1 MPDFLVKLVAPNDSH
16 MRQLR
21 FAISGTTG
29 NVKEG
34 DGGGYQTAANDAIA
48 QQKLEAALMQFH
60 SQLARLTAW
69 RSFGAGNGELLDL
82 DEMIRTSA
90 PGSLPPIQAPVPAQP
105 APKLVPTPGLTPG
118 EMVPRYNPDGSI
130 FAYEGVDED
139 GKTFAYQVKR
149 IKPANIRIVDWPAK
163 PIAFRDQPGNAY
175 DLIRLRKTTNDER
188 LKIDLRKPGPH
199 RVIVRMGDMAAGTG
213 RHYRVQYDPT
223 QPADQRYGTMTTDAS
238 GGLTVVARSSG
249 YEAAVWA
256 IGVYERAQRTGWEQ
270 WVEKQYGAAINP
282 NGPTT
287 SIETD
292 PRTLQ
297 PVGTPSPLQALL
309 PVHPQSDV
317 NLGDPTHEPT
327 IRPPTDPNA
336 APLTPPSPQF
346 PMSATPPAQQLR
358 DTPKTKPA
366 EDQEPA
372 IKPDPLATEIA
383 MLKGRNRALEEQIEQ
398 MAKQVEIPGPG
409 VAAELARSRSDLKL
423 LRSGLESLVGA
434 SPTAGIH
441 DLASQV
447 FFRLREQT
455 NELAAW
461 RQIRETFPADLTDA
475 EVIEAAVWA
484 VDAARKAKEVP
495 PVEGKRT
502 GSRRKRAE
510 PSALPDPLPLPT
522 PEEEV
527 GVLPSVEGA

>member
-1 MPDFLVKLVAPNDSH
+1 
-16 MRQLR
+16 
-21 FAISGTTG
+21 
-29 NVKEG
+29 
-34 DGGGYQTAANDAIA
+34 
-48 QQKLEAALMQFH
+48 
-60 SQLARLTAW
+60 
-69 RSFGAGNGELLDL
+69 
-82 DEMIRTSA
+82 
-90 PGSLPPIQAPVPAQP
+90 
-105 APKLVPTPGLTPG
+105 
-118 EMVPRYNPDGSI
+118 
-130 FAYEGVDED
+130 
-139 GKTFAYQVKR
+139 
-149 IKPANIRIVDWPAK
+149 
-163 PIAFRDQPGNAY
+163 
-175 DLIRLRKTTNDER
+175 
-188 LKIDLRKPGPH
+188 
-199 RVIVRMGDMAAGTG
+199 MGDMAAGTG

-287 SIETD
+287 SVATD
-292 PRTLQ
+292 PHTLQ
-297 PVGTPSPLQALL
+297 PVGIPSPLQPLHS
-309 PVHPQSDV
+309 VPQISASDV
-317 NLGDPTHEPT
+317 NPGDPTHEPS
-327 IRPPTDPNA
+327 IRPPIETGDPSNK
-336 APLTPPSPQF
+336 PDLLTP
-346 PMSATPPAQQLR
+346 
-358 DTPKTKPA
+358 
-366 EDQEPA
+366 
-372 IKPDPLATEIA
+372 EIA
-383 MLKGRNRALEEQIEQ
+383 LLKGRNRALEQQIEQ

-423 LRSGLESLVGA
+423 LRSGLEGLVGA
-434 SPTAGIH
+434 SPTASIH

-484 VDAARKAKEVP
+484 VDAARKAKEAQ

-510 PSALPDPLPLPT
+510 PQTLPDPLPLPVA
-522 PEEEV
+522 EEEV

>member
-21 FAISGTTG
+21 FAISGATG

-34 DGGGYQTAANDAIA
+34 DSGGYQTSANDVNA
-48 QQKLEAALMQFH
+48 QQKMESALMQFH

-90 PGSLPPIQAPVPAQP
+90 PGSLPPIQSPVPAQP

-139 GKTFAYQVKR
+139 GKTFAYQVSR
-149 IKPANIRIVDWPAK
+149 IKPANIRIVEWPSK
-163 PIAFRDQPGNAY
+163 PIPFRDQPGNAY
-175 DLIRLRKTTNDER
+175 DLIRLRKTTSDER

-223 QPADQRYGTMTTDAS
+223 QPADQRYGTMSTDAS
-238 GGLTVVARSSG
+238 GGLTVVARSSN

-256 IGVYERAQRTGWEQ
+256 VGVYERAERTGWEQ

-297 PVGTPSPLQALL
+297 PVGTVSPLQPL
-309 PVHPQSDV
+309 HSQSNV
-317 NLGDPTHEPT
+317 NLGNPMHEPT
-327 IRPPTDPNA
+327 IRPAIEPKEEQGSANKSDS
-336 APLTPPSPQF
+336 LTP
-346 PMSATPPAQQLR
+346 
-358 DTPKTKPA
+358 
-366 EDQEPA
+366 
-372 IKPDPLATEIA
+372 EIA

-510 PSALPDPLPLPT
+510 PSALPDPLPLPA

>member
-1 MPDFLVKLVAPNDSH
+1 MPDFQVKLVAPNDNH

-21 FAISGTTG
+21 FAISGSTG

-34 DGGGYQTAANDAIA
+34 DSGGYQTAANDANA
-48 QQKLEAALMQFH
+48 QQKLELALLQFH
-60 SQLARLTAW
+60 SQLARLTVW
-69 RSFGAGNGELLDL
+69 RSFGTGNGELLDL

-90 PGSLPPIQAPVPAQP
+90 PGTLPPVQVPVQT

-118 EMVPRYNPDGSI
+118 EMIPRYNPDGGI

-139 GKTFAYQVKR
+139 GKTFAYQVKQL
-149 IKPANIRIVDWPAK
+149 KPANIRIVEWPAK
-163 PIAFRDQPGNAY
+163 PIPFREQPGNAY
-175 DLIRLRKTTNDER
+175 DLIRLRKTSNDER
-188 LKIDLRKPGPH
+188 LRIDLRKPGPH
-199 RVIVRMGDMAAGTG
+199 RVVVRMGDMTAGTG

-238 GGLTVVARSSG
+238 GGLTVVARSSN

-287 SIETD
+287 SVATD
-292 PRTLQ
+292 PQTLQ
-297 PVGTPSPLQALL
+297 PVGIPSPLQPLHS
-309 PVHPQSDV
+309 VPQISASDV
-317 NLGDPTHEPT
+317 NPGDPTHEPS
-327 IRPPTDPNA
+327 IRPPIETGDPSNK
-336 APLTPPSPQF
+336 PDLLTP
-346 PMSATPPAQQLR
+346 
-358 DTPKTKPA
+358 
-366 EDQEPA
+366 
-372 IKPDPLATEIA
+372 EIA
-383 MLKGRNRALEEQIEQ
+383 LLKGRNRALEQQIEQ

-409 VAAELARSRSDLKL
+409 VAAELARARSDLKL
-423 LRSGLESLVGA
+423 LRSGLEGLVGA
-434 SPTAGIH
+434 SPTASIH

-484 VDAARKAKEVP
+484 VDAARKAKEAQP
-495 PVEGKRT
+495 AEGKRT

-510 PSALPDPLPLPT
+510 PQTLPDPLPLPVA
-522 PEEEV
+522 EEEV